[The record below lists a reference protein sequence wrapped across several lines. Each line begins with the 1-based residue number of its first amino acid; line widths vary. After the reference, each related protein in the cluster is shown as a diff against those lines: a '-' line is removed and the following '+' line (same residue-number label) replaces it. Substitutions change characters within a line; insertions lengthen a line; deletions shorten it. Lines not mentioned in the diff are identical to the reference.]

1 MPRGN
6 LLRRCTEEVRRTLGA
21 PCPFVFCDL
30 RGKAA
35 ESDLLLPCSRM
46 ERGNLIRHLCLFHS
60 FFDEA
65 NGIEAVGPVTAA
77 AMTYA
82 RDHSGSLER
91 RRSALFC

>member
-1 MPRGN
+1 
-6 LLRRCTEEVRRTLGA
+6 
-21 PCPFVFCDL
+21 
-30 RGKAA
+30 
-35 ESDLLLPCSRM
+35 M